1 MKLSIAHFFAVL
13 ALVVL
18 GEAGQRTGDLAYI
31 YAGILALVLWF
42 VLMLAVFG
50 LEILEWL
57 RERSLSQGEAG

>member
-1 MKLSIAHFFAVL
+1 MKLSIAQFFAVL
-13 ALVVL
+13 ASIVL
-18 GEAGQRTGDLAYI
+18 GEAGQRTGDLAYN

-57 RERSLSQGEAG
+57 CERSLSQG